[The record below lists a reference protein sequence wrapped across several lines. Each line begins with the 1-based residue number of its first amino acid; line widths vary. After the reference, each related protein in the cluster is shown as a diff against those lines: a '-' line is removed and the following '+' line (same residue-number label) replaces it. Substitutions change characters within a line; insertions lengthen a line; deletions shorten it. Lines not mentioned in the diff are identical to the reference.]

1 MLADMIPYKS
11 SQAQFVFSAIGVVLI
26 TIAIG
31 TKTEILISAG
41 ASFLVLGAFAFVRS
55 VFSATDINFVGF
67 YGLFTGFYFGIAI
80 STAAETVIYLVS
92 KWFRTGFGEF
102 LKALVSF
109 TVCQYV
115 LSTAVEGLTGVNHT
129 VQTVFKVLMII
140 GLFVIAIQM
149 ISIIV
154 RGVVKEVKANI

>member
-1 MLADMIPYKS
+1 MKDWHLPLPRKSFLRPTGEHKYKIWV
-11 SQAQFVFSAIGVVLI
+11 QILYLI
-26 TIAIG
+26 ATG
-31 TKTEILISAG
+31 FLISVAMDPIN
-41 ASFLVLGAFAFVRS
+41 FEEFVRS

-80 STAAETVIYLVS
+80 STSAETVIYLVS
-92 KWFRTGFGEF
+92 KWFRNGFGEF

-129 VQTVFKVLMII
+129 VQTVLKVLMII
-140 GLFVIAIQM
+140 GLFGIAIQM

-154 RGVVKEVKANI
+154 RGVVKEVKANL